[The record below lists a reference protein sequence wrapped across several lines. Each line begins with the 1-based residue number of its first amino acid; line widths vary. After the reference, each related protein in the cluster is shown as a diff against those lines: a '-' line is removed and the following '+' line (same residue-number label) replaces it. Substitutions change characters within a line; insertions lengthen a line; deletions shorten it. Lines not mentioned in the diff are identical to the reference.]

1 MATMTTEEPSCANRR
16 AQREGANSTL
26 TSETGSVRIKLRRP
40 QLSLLVASFIIAACL
55 VAIGVGISIAVT
67 GVDRQGLPTSI
78 EQVSPPRAASQVP
91 AQTQVFVDLQTGFTG
106 VLVIDGLEL
115 ETVNLDDVRNNA
127 KPGQEV
133 TLPPTTIFEPGNATL
148 TFDPSPESTISE
160 FSQGEHI
167 IKVIFWK
174 VIEGRGR
181 ARSYTWSFTVF

>member
-1 MATMTTEEPSCANRR
+1 MPIR
-16 AQREGANSTL
+16 
-26 TSETGSVRIKLRRP
+26 LRRP
-40 QLSLLVASFIIAACL
+40 QLSLLVASLIIAICV

-67 GVDRQGLPTSI
+67 GVDRQGLPDTI
-78 EQVSPPRAASQVP
+78 EEISPLRAASQVP
-91 AQTQVFVDLQTGFTG
+91 SQTQIFVDLQSGFTG
-106 VLVIDGLEL
+106 VLIIDGLEL
-115 ETVNLDDVRNNA
+115 ETINLADVNKDA

-167 IKVIFWK
+167 VKVIFWK
-174 VIEGRGR
+174 QIEGRGR

>member
-1 MATMTTEEPSCANRR
+1 MPIR
-16 AQREGANSTL
+16 
-26 TSETGSVRIKLRRP
+26 LRRP
-40 QLSLLVASFIIAACL
+40 QLSLLVASLIIAICV

-67 GVDRQGLPTSI
+67 GVDRQGLPDTI
-78 EQVSPPRAASQVP
+78 EEISPLRAASQVP
-91 AQTQVFVDLQTGFTG
+91 SQTQIFVDLQSGFTG
-106 VLVIDGLEL
+106 VLIIDGLEL
-115 ETVNLDDVRNNA
+115 ATINLDDVNKDA

-167 IKVIFWK
+167 VKVIFWK
-174 VIEGRGR
+174 QIEGRGR

>member
-1 MATMTTEEPSCANRR
+1 MTTGELSCAKRQP
-16 AQREGANSTL
+16 QREGAISAL
-26 TSETGSVRIKLRRP
+26 ASETELVRIHLRRP
-40 QLSLLVASFIIAACL
+40 QLSLLVASFIIAISL

-67 GVDRQGLPTSI
+67 GVDRQGLPDEI
-78 EQVSPPRAASQVP
+78 EEVSPLRAASQVP

-106 VLVIDGLEL
+106 VLIIDDLEL
-115 ETVNLDDVRNNA
+115 ETVNLDQVRGNA

-133 TLPPTTIFEPGNATL
+133 KVPPTTIFEPGNATL

-167 IKVIFWK
+167 VKVIFWK
-174 VIEGRGR
+174 LIEGRSR

>member
-1 MATMTTEEPSCANRR
+1 MPIR
-16 AQREGANSTL
+16 
-26 TSETGSVRIKLRRP
+26 LRRP
-40 QLSLLVASFIIAACL
+40 QLSLLVASLIIAICV

-67 GVDRQGLPTSI
+67 GVDRQGLPDTI
-78 EQVSPPRAASQVP
+78 EEISPLRAASQVP
-91 AQTQVFVDLQTGFTG
+91 SQTQIFVDLQSGFTG
-106 VLVIDGLEL
+106 VLIIDGLEL
-115 ETVNLDDVRNNA
+115 ETINLDDVNNDA

-167 IKVIFWK
+167 VKVIFWK
-174 VIEGRGR
+174 QIEGRGR

>member
-1 MATMTTEEPSCANRR
+1 MPIR
-16 AQREGANSTL
+16 
-26 TSETGSVRIKLRRP
+26 LRRP
-40 QLSLLVASFIIAACL
+40 QLSLLVASLIIAICV

-67 GVDRQGLPTSI
+67 GVDRQGLPDTI
-78 EQVSPPRAASQVP
+78 EEISPLRAASQVP
-91 AQTQVFVDLQTGFTG
+91 SQTQIFVDLQSGFTG
-106 VLVIDGLEL
+106 VLIIDGLEL
-115 ETVNLDDVRNNA
+115 ETINLDDVNKDA

-167 IKVIFWK
+167 VKVIFWK
-174 VIEGRGR
+174 QIEGRGR

>member
-1 MATMTTEEPSCANRR
+1 MPIR
-16 AQREGANSTL
+16 
-26 TSETGSVRIKLRRP
+26 LRRP
-40 QLSLLVASFIIAACL
+40 QLSLLVASLVIAICV

-67 GVDRQGLPTSI
+67 GVDRQGLPDTI
-78 EQVSPPRAASQVP
+78 EEISPLRAASQVP
-91 AQTQVFVDLQTGFTG
+91 SQTQIFVDLQSGFTG
-106 VLVIDGLEL
+106 VLIIDGLEL
-115 ETVNLDDVRNNA
+115 ETINLDDVNKDA

-167 IKVIFWK
+167 VKVIFWK
-174 VIEGRGR
+174 QIEGRGR